1 MGVFLHMGWNLHG
14 QASSLSTVDFGTSQA
29 PYLQE
34 PIPSN
39 KSLSTHTHTHTHP
52 IGSVSLENL

>member
-39 KSLSTHTHTHTHP
+39 KSLSTHTLIH
-52 IGSVSLENL
+52 ILLVLFL